1 MQAACEDCQNT
12 IPFWTRQVHA
22 RPVLGYSYPRQVG
35 SMWVSCPLN
44 YVCRQCW
51 CGLQQDIFKSI
62 SLHLYWVSD
71 IESMLCQQATMGV
84 R

>member
-1 MQAACEDCQNT
+1 
-12 IPFWTRQVHA
+12 
-22 RPVLGYSYPRQVG
+22 
-35 SMWVSCPLN
+35 MWVSCPSN
-44 YVCRQCW
+44 YVYRQCW